1 MPLLGRIPLEP
12 EVSLAN
18 DAGKPLSVAAPTSGA
33 GSVFAAI
40 ADRIADDLL
49 PPVDMAGCTARML
62 AAVEQ
67 ALG

>member
-1 MPLLGRIPLEP
+1 M
-12 EVSLAN
+12 
-18 DAGKPLSVAAPTSGA
+18 AAPGSAA

-40 ADRIADDLL
+40 ADRIADELL